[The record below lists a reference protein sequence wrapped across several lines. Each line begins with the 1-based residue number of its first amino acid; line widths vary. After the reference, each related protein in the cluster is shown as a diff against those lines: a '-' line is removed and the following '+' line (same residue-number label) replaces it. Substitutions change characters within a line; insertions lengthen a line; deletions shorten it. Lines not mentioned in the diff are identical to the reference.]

1 MLHRMAIAIDLG
13 DAGEAL
19 DVAERTDVS
28 GLLPERQARFWL
40 DVGRAHA
47 QRRHVG
53 AATLALVQAEQL
65 SPELVR
71 DHRVARDTIAVLL
84 RIAGDDAPGLLVD
97 LAARAAVDA

>member
-28 GLLPERQARFWL
+28 GLLPERQ
-40 DVGRAHA
+40 A